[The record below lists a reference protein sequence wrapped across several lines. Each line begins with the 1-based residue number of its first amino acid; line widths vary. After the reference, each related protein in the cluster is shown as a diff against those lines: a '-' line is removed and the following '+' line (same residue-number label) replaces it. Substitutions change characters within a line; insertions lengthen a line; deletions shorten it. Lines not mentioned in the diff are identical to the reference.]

1 MSQDSPKQNVAFKI
15 THQTKL
21 GMNMFSAAPA
31 VIVASIAKLMS
42 LYPNGTFNPE
52 LFRCGYL
59 ARERQFVITLPKML
73 RETYL

>member
-1 MSQDSPKQNVAFKI
+1 
-15 THQTKL
+15 
-21 GMNMFSAAPA
+21 MNMFSAAPA